1 LWLIFGDISASHEW
15 DNLSDLHQQL
25 ITFDQQAMDDFA
37 VIKEQLQQRQ
47 IPQIILQC
55 HIGVRPRLNV
65 RASSQRLRSI
75 DGAHAPNSI

>member
-1 LWLIFGDISASHEW
+1 
-15 DNLSDLHQQL
+15 
-25 ITFDQQAMDDFA
+25 MDDFA